1 MSGVTRGWGTQI
13 DTRGYR
19 WFTARTAFSGNA
31 DLRGRDR
38 HDRADFH
45 GTPYRGDELA
55 FDIESMRSLRK
66 IPAKCLTDGDDWYR
80 NSPSFPNKF
89 YSCRARTETPTHSSF
104 NISSIKLCRFLVEK
118 NKIPLSSTF
127 WRDTPL
133 LPIYILTRMHVAIAF
148 YSAKRQYT
156 PVNDKTRWFRCFP
169 RDSSIYA
176 RMCIR
181 GPTFLPGVSRVS
193 RKIPVIGEPRLALDA
208 TVSLFKADLYP
219 RYISLV
225 VSERT
230 ARSLYRVVWWP
241 TIRSRRMLN
250 FSSVEYVLHRATND
264 FW

>member
-148 YSAKRQYT
+148 YSVKLSLSR
-156 PVNDKTRWFRCFP
+156 
-169 RDSSIYA
+169 
-176 RMCIR
+176 IR
-181 GPTFLPGVSRVS
+181 LSTIKHVDF
-193 RKIPVIGEPRLALDA
+193 D
-208 TVSLFKADLYP
+208 VSLATLPFTLACAFGVQHFSP
-219 RYISLV
+219 ESRAFR
-225 VSERT
+225 E
-230 ARSLYRVVWWP
+230 
-241 TIRSRRMLN
+241 RSRLSESRDW
-250 FSSVEYVLHRATND
+250 H
-264 FW
+264 